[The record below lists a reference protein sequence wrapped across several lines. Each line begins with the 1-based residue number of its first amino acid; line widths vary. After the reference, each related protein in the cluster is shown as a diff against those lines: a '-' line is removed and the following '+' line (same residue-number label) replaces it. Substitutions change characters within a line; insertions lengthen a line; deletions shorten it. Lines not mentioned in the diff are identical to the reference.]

1 MEHQDQDGS
10 GEKNTAVR
18 LNKEIVLPTTD
29 SNAQHGSAARAGMD
43 VFFSGSI
50 RGGRSDVD
58 VYAEL
63 VGILDGEAT
72 VLTEHVGV
80 EGVEES
86 EQQAGLSDADI
97 HDQDVEW
104 LRAADV
110 VVAEVTTPSL
120 GVGYEIGRAVA
131 LEKPVCC
138 LYRPGADH
146 DLSAMVR
153 GNDAVDVVEYHDP
166 ADVESTLRAFLERH
180 RS

>member
-1 MEHQDQDGS
+1 
-10 GEKNTAVR
+10 
-18 LNKEIVLPTTD
+18 
-29 SNAQHGSAARAGMD
+29 MD

-63 VGILDGEAT
+63 IEVIEREDT
-72 VLTEHVGV
+72 VLTEHVGM
-80 EGVEES
+80 EGVEAS
-86 EQQAGLSDADI
+86 EQQADLSDADI
-97 HDQDVEW
+97 HDQDLAW
-104 LRAADV
+104 LRAADA

-131 LEKPVCC
+131 RDKPVLC
-138 LYRPGADH
+138 LYRPDAAH

-153 GNDAVDVVEYHDP
+153 GNDAVEVVEYSDP
-166 ADVESTLRAFLERH
+166 AAVESELTAFLGRH

>member
-1 MEHQDQDGS
+1 
-10 GEKNTAVR
+10 
-18 LNKEIVLPTTD
+18 
-29 SNAQHGSAARAGMD
+29 MD

-63 VGILDGEAT
+63 IEILDDEGT
-72 VLTEHVGV
+72 VLTDHIGMEN
-80 EGVEES
+80 VEER
-86 EQQAGLSDADI
+86 EREAGLSDSDI
-97 HDQDVEW
+97 YEQDVEW

-120 GVGYEIGRAVA
+120 GVGYELGRAVA
-131 LEKPVCC
+131 WDKPVRC
-138 LYRPGADH
+138 LYRPDADQ

-153 GNDAVDVVEYHDP
+153 GNDAIEVLEYHDP
-166 ADVESTLRAFLERH
+166 AGVESQLRAFLRRH